1 MVSIKLCARKTREY
15 NRFFK
20 FYFLI
25 LSSSFCEFGAISCN
39 DKFPDLFAYFC
50 FYYKVLN
57 IIVLLFFMRSLVFSD
72 IVVACELI
80 VKNVLILNFC

>member
-1 MVSIKLCARKTREY
+1 GYHR
-15 NRFFK
+15 N
-20 FYFLI
+20 LI
-25 LSSSFCEFGAISCN
+25 
-39 DKFPDLFAYFC
+39 DFC

-57 IIVLLFFMRSLVFSD
+57 IKVLFFFVRSLVFSD